1 MQGPTSVGGT
11 EDAAAEPV
19 HTGRVVTIATIAA
32 LGGFL
37 FGYDSSVI
45 NGANKAVFYQFQ
57 LTDKFMQGFVVAI
70 ALLGS
75 AVGAFIGGRLT
86 DKFGRR
92 RVMVVAAILF
102 LLAGVGQAFPFGTG
116 DFMLWRVV
124 GGFAIG
130 LAAVVAP
137 MYISEAA
144 PAHLRGRLSSLF
156 QLAIVIGIFATQ
168 LVNQIIIN
176 FTPDEVTKPLNDP
189 TVPPVEANNTLG
201 LGLQAWQWMF
211 LCMVIPAVVYWV
223 LSLTLPESPRYL
235 VAKNDEAGAATVLQQ
250 IYVGDVKDKVEA
262 IRVSL
267 AGEHKMHLSDIK
279 GPAAGLLPIV
289 WVGVILAVLQQFV
302 GINAVFYY
310 SNLIWGAVGFGENK
324 AFLTSTIISAV
335 NVIFTFV
342 AIALVDRIG
351 RKPLLL
357 VGSIGMFVTLGVLT
371 FVFASAPSC
380 TEAVLGT
387 TGCATVADLNTPILS
402 DSGGL
407 IAVIMLN
414 AYVAFFAATWGPI
427 VWVLLGEMFP
437 NKIRA
442 AAMSVAVASNWIANF
457 IVSETFPGLVGVSL
471 GLAYGLF
478 TVGALVSFF
487 YVLRYVKE
495 TKGVQLEDME
505 QLEGVHIT

>member
-1 MQGPTSVGGT
+1 MHGPSGVSA
-11 EDAAAEPV
+11 EAEPVEPV
-19 HTGRVVTIATIAA
+19 HTGRVVTIASIAA

-57 LTDKFMQGFVVAI
+57 LADKFMQGFIVAI

-92 RVMVVAAILF
+92 KVMIVAAILF
-102 LLAGVGQAFPFGTG
+102 LVAGVGQAFPFSTP
-116 DFMLWRVV
+116 DFMVWRVV

-156 QLAIVIGIFATQ
+156 QLAIVVGIFTTQ
-168 LVNQIIIN
+168 LVNQVIIH
-176 FTPDEVTKPLNDP
+176 FTPDAVSKPLKDP
-189 TVPPVEANNTLG
+189 TVPPVEANNPLA

-211 LCMVIPAVVYWV
+211 LCMVIPAVIYWV
-223 LSLTLPESPRYL
+223 LSHTLPESPRYL
-235 VAKNDEAGAATVLQQ
+235 VAVGKDDAAAGVLKQ
-250 IYVGDVKDKVEA
+250 IYVGDVRAKVAA
-262 IRVSL
+262 IKESL
-267 AGEHKMHLSDIK
+267 AGEHKMHMSDIK
-279 GPAAGLLPIV
+279 GPRAGLLPIV
-289 WVGVILAVLQQFV
+289 WIGIILAVLQQFV

-310 SNLIWGAVGFGENK
+310 SNLIWSAVGFGESK

-342 AIALVDRIG
+342 AIAFIDRIG

-357 VGSIGMFVTLGVLT
+357 IGSIGMFVTLGVLT
-371 FVFASAPSC
+371 FVFQSAPAC
-380 TEAVLGT
+380 TDALLGT
-387 TGCATVADLNTPILS
+387 KGCATVADLNTPMLS

-407 IAVIMLN
+407 VAVIMLN

-457 IVSETFPGLVGVSL
+457 IVSETFPGLVGISL

-478 TVGALVSFF
+478 TLGALVSFF
-487 YVLRYVKE
+487 YVWRYVTE
-495 TKGVQLEDME
+495 TKGIQLEDME
-505 QLEGVHIT
+505 QLEGVAL